1 MEVKRIAAGDILND
15 FSLADQ
21 DKGEWRLSNFKGK
34 RVLLSFHPLAW
45 TRVCADQMRCLEKD
59 MTVFEGLNTVPVG
72 VSVDSV
78 PCKSAWANELGLARL
93 RILSDFWPHGKVAQE
108 LGLFRAKE
116 GFSERAN
123 VLVNEQGVVVFVKV
137 YPISQ
142 LPDLKEVV
150 DFIRELHDSE
160 AEGNVPTEQCLVDLQ
175 GKALCLGDSK
185 NAGIQSTSERHLD

>member
-59 MTVFEGLNTVPVG
+59 MAVFESLNTVPVG

-108 LGLFRAKE
+108 LGLFRGKE